1 MFYLKEV
8 LPLPPKNKFTRQQII
23 DAAFDIA
30 REEGIDGI
38 TIRKVADKLGSSVA
52 PIYVNFTDIEALKN
66 AIVHKA
72 FDLSQEMLSRQY
84 SPDPFENIGIAS
96 LRFAK
101 EYSQLFRDLVMKR
114 NHYLSDYEPH
124 LQDIVEYMKHDPD
137 LDGFSDEQLM
147 EILFK
152 MRVFQLG
159 LSVMH
164 ANELLPPALTEEHLI
179 KVLNSMAYDIVFSAR
194 HQKQNDT
201 NKKESEEQ

>member
-1 MFYLKEV
+1 M
-8 LPLPPKNKFTRQQII
+8 PPKNKFTRQQII

-30 REEGIDGI
+30 REGGIDGI

-52 PIYVNFTDIEALKN
+52 PIYVNFTDIEELKK
-66 AIVHKA
+66 AIFHKA

-101 EYSQLFRDLVMKR
+101 EYSQLFRDLVMKS
-114 NHYLSDYEPH
+114 NHYLRDYEPR
-124 LQDIVEYMKHDPD
+124 LPDIVEYMKHDPE

-164 ANELLPPALTEEHLI
+164 ANELLPPELTEEHLI
-179 KVLNSMAYDIVFSAR
+179 EVLNSMAYDIVFSAR
-194 HQKQNDT
+194 HQKQNET
-201 NKKESEEQ
+201 NNKEPEKQ

>member
-1 MFYLKEV
+1 M
-8 LPLPPKNKFTRQQII
+8 PPKNKFTRQQII

-114 NHYLSDYEPH
+114 NHYLRDYEPH

-164 ANELLPPALTEEHLI
+164 ANELLPPE
-179 KVLNSMAYDIVFSAR
+179 
-194 HQKQNDT
+194 
-201 NKKESEEQ
+201 